1 MIAGKEI
8 FVFDEKDL
16 ASFYQAIKKMG
27 IIQVISFKLDDEQKF

>member
-8 FVFDEKDL
+8 FVFDGRNL

-27 IIQVISFKLDDEQKF
+27 IIQVIYFILDNEQKF